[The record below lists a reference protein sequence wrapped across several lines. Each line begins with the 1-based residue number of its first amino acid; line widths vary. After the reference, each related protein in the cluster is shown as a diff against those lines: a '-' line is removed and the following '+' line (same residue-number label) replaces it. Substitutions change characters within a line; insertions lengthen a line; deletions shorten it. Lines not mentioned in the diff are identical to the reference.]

1 MIIRYHMTNLYG
13 WDNGRKEIA
22 GMKNAA
28 VAMMMQMYMCE
39 RMCMYCAA
47 DFPTRSTW
55 EAGR

>member
-1 MIIRYHMTNLYG
+1 MTNLYG
-13 WDNGRKEIA
+13 RNNGRKEIA

-47 DFPTRSTW
+47 DFPTRSPW